1 VNSVSVVIPVYNA
14 ELALDSLCAQ
24 LLPAMEQI
32 TDQFEVLLVE
42 DCSQDD
48 SWGRVQE
55 LARGDSRVRGIRL
68 SRNYGQHNA
77 LLCGI
82 RAARFEVIV
91 TMDDDLQHPVSEI
104 PVVLSKL
111 QEGYDVVYGTPH
123 QETHGLLRNLA
134 SQLTKLALR
143 DVMGVENARSVSAFR
158 AFKTS
163 LRDGFADYR
172 NPSVSIDVLLTWA
185 TSKFAAV
192 PVRHEARSTGQ
203 SNYTLSK
210 LVTHAFNLLTGFSTL
225 PLRFASFIGVAFSI
239 FGVLILTWVLGR
251 FFISGSP
258 VPGFPFLAS
267 MIAIFSGAQLLA
279 LGIFG
284 EYLGRIHVRSLDRP
298 AYLVREEADAADD
311 ATSKTL
317 P

>member
-1 VNSVSVVIPVYNA
+1 
-14 ELALDSLCAQ
+14 
-24 LLPAMEQI
+24 MEQI
-32 TDQFEVLLVE
+32 TEQFEVLLVE

-48 SWGRVQE
+48 SWARVQE
-55 LARGDSRVRGIRL
+55 LAKGDSRVRGIRL

-82 RAARFEVIV
+82 RAARYDLIV
-91 TMDDDLQHPVSEI
+91 TMDDDLQHPVSE
-104 PVVLSKL
+104 VSVLLSKL
-111 QEGYDVVYGTPH
+111 EEGFDVVYGTPH
-123 QETHGLLRNLA
+123 QETHGLFRNLA

-163 LRDGFADYR
+163 LRQAFTDYR

-185 TSKFAAV
+185 TSNFAAV
-192 PVRHEARSTGQ
+192 SVRHEPRTTGQ

-225 PLRFASFIGVAFSI
+225 PLRFASFIGIAFSI

-251 FFISGSP
+251 FLIAGSP

-267 MIAIFSGAQLLA
+267 MIAILSGAQLLA

-298 AYLVREEADAADD
+298 AYLVREEAAAADD
-311 ATSKTL
+311 ATSETL

>member
-1 VNSVSVVIPVYNA
+1 MNSISVVIPVYNA

-32 TDQFEVLLVE
+32 TEQFEVLLVE

-48 SWGRVQE
+48 SWARVQE
-55 LARGDSRVRGIRL
+55 LAKGDSRVRGIRL

-82 RAARFEVIV
+82 RAARYDLIV
-91 TMDDDLQHPVSEI
+91 TMDDDLQHPVSE
-104 PVVLSKL
+104 VSVLLSKL
-111 QEGYDVVYGTPH
+111 EEGFDVVYGTPH
-123 QETHGLLRNLA
+123 QETHGLFRNLA

-163 LRDGFADYR
+163 LRQAFTDYR

-185 TSKFAAV
+185 TSNFAAV
-192 PVRHEARSTGQ
+192 SVRHEPRTTGQ

-225 PLRFASFIGVAFSI
+225 PLRFASFIGIAFSI

-251 FFISGSP
+251 FLIAGSP

-267 MIAIFSGAQLLA
+267 MIAILSGAQLLA

-298 AYLVREEADAADD
+298 AYLVREEAAAADD
-311 ATSKTL
+311 ATSETL

>member
-1 VNSVSVVIPVYNA
+1 MNSVSVVIPVYNA

>member
-1 VNSVSVVIPVYNA
+1 
-14 ELALDSLCAQ
+14 
-24 LLPAMEQI
+24 
-32 TDQFEVLLVE
+32 
-42 DCSQDD
+42 
-48 SWGRVQE
+48 
-55 LARGDSRVRGIRL
+55 
-68 SRNYGQHNA
+68 
-77 LLCGI
+77 
-82 RAARFEVIV
+82 
-91 TMDDDLQHPVSEI
+91 MDDDLQHPVSEI

>member
-1 VNSVSVVIPVYNA
+1 
-14 ELALDSLCAQ
+14 
-24 LLPAMEQI
+24 MEQI